1 VVYPLREQKATKL
14 LNPEEKGYTMK
25 NNTVIELRNPDPK
38 FRDHLTEIIQAG
50 CQQIIATA
58 METEISYF
66 LNQYKEL
73 KDENGKQRIVGNGY
87 LPERKIQTGVGQVN
101 VKVPR
106 SRDRQPGGRPIR
118 FSSNLVPPYLRRT
131 RSIEEL
137 LPWLYLKGISSGDFR
152 EALTAL
158 LGSDAP
164 GLSPNTIGRLKSK
177 WQTELDGW
185 KQQDLS
191 EKRYVYWW
199 ADGIYCK
206 VRMEEK
212 QCLLVVIGVTKEG
225 KKELVALEDGFR
237 ESELSWKT
245 VLRDLKKRGLET
257 GPELAIGDGALG
269 FWNALN
275 EIYPDTKRQR
285 CWVHKTA
292 NVLNKLPKSLQPKTK
307 QQLQGI
313 WMAPGIEE
321 AEKNFD
327 GFLETYKAKYPKAAD
342 CLQKDREILL
352 TFYSFPA
359 EHWKHIRTTNPIES
373 TFATVRLRT
382 NKVKSC
388 FSSQTVVT
396 MAYKLCRCAEKR
408 WQKIN
413 GIDKLTKVVE
423 GVEFVDGEE
432 RVAA

>member
-1 VVYPLREQKATKL
+1 MYPLREQKATKL

-58 METEISYF
+58 LETEISYF

-137 LPWLYLKGISSGDFR
+137 LPWLYLKGISSGDFS
-152 EALTAL
+152 EALRAL
-158 LGSDAP
+158 LGSEAP

-212 QCLLVVIGVTKEG
+212 QCLLVVIGVTKQG

-327 GFLETYKAKYPKAAD
+327 SFLETYKAKYPKAAD

>member
-58 METEISYF
+58 LETEISYF

-137 LPWLYLKGISSGDFR
+137 LPWLYLKGISSGDFS
-152 EALTAL
+152 EALRAL
-158 LGSDAP
+158 LGSEAP

-212 QCLLVVIGVTKEG
+212 QCLLVVIGVTKQG

-327 GFLETYKAKYPKAAD
+327 SFLETYKAKYPKAAD

>member
-58 METEISYF
+58 MEIEISYF

-158 LGSDAP
+158 LGSNAP

-327 GFLETYKAKYPKAAD
+327 SFLETYKAKYPKAAD